1 VTHYALIFHT
11 SRALSPEE
19 IKQRSIDFSDW
30 VKKVT
35 EMGVQ
40 LDPRALGQSLLIRPA
55 ENGTGTAQEG
65 SSDSHLSNLVFFDSS
80 DREQAQTIAKLHP
93 SVKYGVSLELR
104 EWTSPRAAI
113 TK

>member
-1 VTHYALIFHT
+1 MTHYALIFHT

-19 IKQRSIDFSDW
+19 IKQRGTDISEW

-35 EMGVQ
+35 EMGVE

-55 ENGTGTAQEG
+55 QNGTGSSPEG
-65 SSDSHLSNLVFFDSS
+65 SSDPHLSNLVFFDSS
-80 DREQAQTIAKLHP
+80 DREQALTIAKLHP

-104 EWTSPRAAI
+104 EWTSPRTA
-113 TK
+113 TTR

>member
-1 VTHYALIFHT
+1 MTHYALIFHT

-19 IKQRSIDFSDW
+19 IKQRSIDISDW
-30 VKKVT
+30 VKKVM

-40 LDPRALGQSLLIRPA
+40 LDPRALGQTVLFRPA
-55 ENGTGTAQEG
+55 DNGAGTSQEG
-65 SSDSHLSNLVFFDSS
+65 SSDPLLSNLVFFDSS
-80 DREQAQTIAKLHP
+80 DREQALTIAKLHP

-104 EWTSPRAAI
+104 EWTSPRAAA